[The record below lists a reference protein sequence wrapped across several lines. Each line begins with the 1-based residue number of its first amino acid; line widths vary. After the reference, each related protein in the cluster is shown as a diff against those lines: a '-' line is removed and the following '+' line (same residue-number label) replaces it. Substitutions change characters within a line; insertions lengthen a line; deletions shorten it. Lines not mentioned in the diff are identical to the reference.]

1 MEPSGW
7 WIDMNEMASFI
18 PGERNTETNED
29 CYGANPPS
37 PPPVK
42 PEIDDR
48 LWYPVLVTDGNP
60 LAHKTASLNAEHYG
74 KEDGVLLKTPV
85 KE

>member
-1 MEPSGW
+1 MHPSGW

-18 PGERNTETNED
+18 PGERNTVDNED

-42 PEIDDR
+42 GEIDDR
-48 LWYPVLVTDGNP
+48 LWFPV
-60 LAHKTASLNAEHYG
+60 
-74 KEDGVLLKTPV
+74 
-85 KE
+85 

>member
-18 PGERNTETNED
+18 PGERNTESNEN
-29 CYGANPPS
+29 CPGANPPS

-42 PEIDDR
+42 EKVDDR
-48 LWYPVLVTDGNP
+48 LWFPFSVTDG
-60 LAHKTASLNAEHYG
+60 
-74 KEDGVLLKTPV
+74 
-85 KE
+85 

>member
-1 MEPSGW
+1 MRNNGMEPSGW

-18 PGERNTETNED
+18 PGERNTVDNEN

-42 PEIDDR
+42 KEIDDR
-48 LWYPVLVTDGNP
+48 LWFPVEVTG
-60 LAHKTASLNAEHYG
+60 G
-74 KEDGVLLKTPV
+74 
-85 KE
+85 